1 MNYNNEIDNIVLE
14 THKNMGMNKI
24 NDKLYLSNNQIDILN
39 RYNIEYKS
47 KSIEE
52 LKAEL
57 EFGIA
62 QIIKDKEIDMHE
74 LDEILNDDPDYD
86 DLEKL
91 SLELAEFNYYYNTKK

>member
-1 MNYNNEIDNIVLE
+1 MDIDRIVKE
-14 THKNMGMNKI
+14 THKNMSMNKI

-39 RYNIEYKS
+39 RYDIEYKS

-52 LKAEL
+52 LMFEL
-57 EFGIA
+57 E
-62 QIIKDKEIDMHE
+62 
-74 LDEILNDDPDYD
+74 EILNDTPDYG

>member
-1 MNYNNEIDNIVLE
+1 MKRNNEIDNIIMD
-14 THKNMGMNKI
+14 THKNMSMNKI

-39 RYNIEYKS
+39 RYNIEFKS

-52 LKAEL
+52 LM
-57 EFGIA
+57 F
-62 QIIKDKEIDMHE
+62 E
-74 LDEILNDDPDYD
+74 LDEILNDDPDYE